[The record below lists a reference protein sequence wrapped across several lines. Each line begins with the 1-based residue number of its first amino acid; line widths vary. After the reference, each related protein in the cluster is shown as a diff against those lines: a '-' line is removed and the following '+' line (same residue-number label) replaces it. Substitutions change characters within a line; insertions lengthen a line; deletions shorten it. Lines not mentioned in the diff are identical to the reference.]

1 MTYEE
6 FRDRIRT
13 ELQRNPDGMTWT
25 ELKRKLRLP
34 QKVPNNKWVNQM
46 MKDIGL
52 TRTRADRG
60 TVWRLK

>member
-6 FRDRIRT
+6 FRDRIRA

-46 MKDIGL
+46 QKDIGL
-52 TRTRADRG
+52 TRMKGDTG
-60 TVWRLK
+60 TIWKLK